1 MYCKEG
7 GRERI
12 GGLLEGQVHP
22 NQHPPSPTHP
32 PYCTPTF
39 MVVPSFFMASSLAL
53 KAEGKFPA
61 PTRSRHLGV
70 WRVCGEGV

>member
-1 MYCKEG
+1 
-7 GRERI
+7 
-12 GGLLEGQVHP
+12 
-22 NQHPPSPTHP
+22 
-32 PYCTPTF
+32 